1 MFAVEDDK
9 GKEYMKHTIKER
21 LNSRIGQQNRFVFVF
36 TVPTLIL
43 FAWFVL
49 VPTVQGL
56 YYSLFNWSGLSS
68 NMTFAGL
75 ENYKRL
81 INDPIVWLALWNDIK
96 VAVAR
101 VVYTLVISLGL
112 ALLLARTKVFGNTF
126 FRNVLF
132 FPVVLTAVV
141 ICTIWMMMYNSNFG
155 VLNDVLGLVGIEAPK
170 AGWLGDKATALMAIV
185 PPAVWCSVGFYLII
199 FLSAIEGIPGEL
211 YESAVLDGANTW
223 RQMFNL
229 IIPLIRPQINF
240 CVVYTVISSFNASYM
255 FIDLLTK
262 GGPNN
267 ASQVLGTYMSLNG
280 FEYHKFGYATAIAML
295 ILAATAF
302 MSTVMNRIFKSEV
315 YEY

>member
-1 MFAVEDDK
+1 
-9 GKEYMKHTIKER
+9 MKLKIKDR
-21 LNSRIGQQNRFVFVF
+21 LNSRTGQQNQFVFVF
-36 TVPTLIL
+36 TVPTLVL

-49 VPTVQGL
+49 LPTVQGL

-68 NMTFAGL
+68 NMTFVGL

-81 INDPIVWLALWNDIK
+81 IADPVVWLALWNDVK
-96 VAVAR
+96 VALAR
-101 VVYTLVISLGL
+101 VVFTLVISLGL
-112 ALLLARTKVFGNTF
+112 ALLLARTRVFGNRF

-155 VLNDVLGLVGIEAPK
+155 IINPILGIFGITPPN
-170 AGWLGDKATALMAIV
+170 AGWLGDKSTALMAVV

-199 FLSAIEGIPGEL
+199 FLSAIEGIPSDL
-211 YESAVLDGANTW
+211 YESAVLNGASTW
-223 RQMFNL
+223 RQVFSV

-255 FIDLLTK
+255 FVDLLTK

-295 ILAATAF
+295 ILAATAL
-302 MSTVMNRIFKSEV
+302 MSTIMNRVFKSEV

>member
-1 MFAVEDDK
+1 
-9 GKEYMKHTIKER
+9 MKLKIKDR
-21 LNSRIGQQNRFVFVF
+21 LNSRTGQQNQFVFVF
-36 TVPTLIL
+36 TVPTLVL

-49 VPTVQGL
+49 LPTVQGL

-68 NMTFAGL
+68 NMTFVGL

-81 INDPIVWLALWNDIK
+81 IADPVVWLALWNDVK
-96 VAVAR
+96 VALAR
-101 VVYTLVISLGL
+101 VVFTLVISLGL
-112 ALLLARTKVFGNTF
+112 ALLLARTRVFGNRF

-155 VLNDVLGLVGIEAPK
+155 IINPILGIFGITPPN
-170 AGWLGDKATALMAIV
+170 AGWLGDKSTALMAVV

-199 FLSAIEGIPGEL
+199 FLSAIEGIPSDL
-211 YESAVLDGANTW
+211 YESAVLDGASTW
-223 RQMFNL
+223 RQVFSV

-240 CVVYTVISSFNASYM
+240 CVVYSVISSFNASYM
-255 FIDLLTK
+255 FVDLLTK

-295 ILAATAF
+295 ILAATAL
-302 MSTVMNRIFKSEV
+302 MSTIMNRVFKSEV

>member
-1 MFAVEDDK
+1 MK
-9 GKEYMKHTIKER
+9 NTLKEKMQNK
-21 LNSRIGQQNRFVFVF
+21 NGQKNRFVFVF
-36 TVPTLIL
+36 TVPTLLL

-49 VPTVQGL
+49 IPTVQGL
-56 YYSLFNWSGLSS
+56 YYSFFNWSGLSS
-68 NMTFAGL
+68 EMSFAGL
-75 ENYKRL
+75 SNYKRL
-81 INDPIVWLALWNDIK
+81 IEDPIVWLALWNDVK
-96 VAVAR
+96 VALAR
-101 VVYTLVISLGL
+101 VVFTLVISLGL
-112 ALLLARTKVFGNTF
+112 ALLLGRTKVFGDKF

-155 VLNDVLGLVGIEAPK
+155 VLNDILGVLGINPPS
-170 AGWLGDKATALMAIV
+170 AGWLGDKSTALMSVV

-211 YESAVLDGANTW
+211 YEAALLAGANTW
-223 RQMFNL
+223 QQITH
-229 IIPLIRPQINF
+229 IILPLIRPQINF

-295 ILAATAF
+295 ILAATAA
-302 MSTVMNRIFKSEV
+302 MSTIMNRIFKSEV

>member
-1 MFAVEDDK
+1 MIAK
-9 GKEYMKHTIKER
+9 LKNT
-21 LNSRIGQQNRFVFVF
+21 LNGRNAQQNMFVFVF
-36 TVPTLIL
+36 TVPTLLL
-43 FAWFVL
+43 FTWFVL

-56 YYSLFNWSGLSS
+56 YYSLFSWSGLSS
-68 NMTFAGL
+68 NMTFIGL
-75 ENYKRL
+75 KNYERMV
-81 INDPIVWLALWNDIK
+81 NDSVVWLALWNDIK
-96 VAVAR
+96 VALAR
-101 VVYTLVISLGL
+101 VIFTLVISLGL
-112 ALLLARTKVFGNTF
+112 ALLLARTKVFGDKF

-155 VLNDVLGLVGIEAPK
+155 IINPFLELFGIEAPK
-170 AGWLGDKATALMAIV
+170 AGWLGDKNTALMSVV
-185 PPAVWCSVGFYLII
+185 PPAVWCSVGFYLVI
-199 FLSAIEGIPGEL
+199 FLSAIESIPMTL
-211 YESAVLDGANTW
+211 YESALLDGANGL
-223 RQMFNL
+223 RQTFSI

-267 ASQVLGTYMSLNG
+267 ASQVLGTYMTLNG

-295 ILAATAF
+295 ILAATAT
-302 MSTVMNRIFKSEV
+302 MSAIMNRIFSSET